1 VFGAFS
7 RARLTSGFSDCFRIF
22 SGDFSSTP
30 TRVAPPPLQFLFIYL
45 FIHIALVFPLYF
57 GFACIS
63 TSVDSGFWVFH
74 VGLWVFLGGL
84 FGFSCGF
91 WGFIGLGCFQG
102 RFGRLMGAS
111 TVFGFSW
118 ASGVVGPYG
127 FS

>member
-1 VFGAFS
+1 LGLLVFQLQSTRVFGCFMWVCGFFWEGC
-7 RARLTSGFSDCFRIF
+7 SGF
-22 SGDFSSTP
+22 
-30 TRVAPPPLQFLFIYL
+30 L
-45 FIHIALVFPLYF
+45 
-57 GFACIS
+57 
-63 TSVDSGFWVFH
+63 
-74 VGLWVFLGGL
+74 
-84 FGFSCGF
+84 CGF